1 MYRSSF
7 NFGLFSLSN
16 LENPDELMINENK
29 IRQIY
34 KSNREQGFQL
44 LVECFQEPIYYYIRR
59 LVVLHEDAEDVLQ
72 EVFIPGYRHWE
83 QFRQESSLSTW
94 IYRIATN
101 ESLRLLN
108 SRKKRETVS
117 TEDVQENLISQLKA
131 SDYVDYENELAV
143 KFQEAILRL
152 PEKQRLI
159 FNLRYY
165 DELDYEEIAH
175 ILDSKADTLKVNY
188 HYAKEKIKE
197 YILNN

>member
-1 MYRSSF
+1 
-7 NFGLFSLSN
+7 
-16 LENPDELMINENK
+16 MINENK
-29 IRQIY
+29 IREACA
-34 KSNREQGFQL
+34 SNRERGFKML
-44 LVECFQEPIYYYIRR
+44 MDSFQVPIYNYIRR
-59 LVVLHEDAEDVLQ
+59 LVVSHEDAEDVLQ
-72 EVFIPGYRHWE
+72 EVFIRVFRHID
-83 QFRQESSLSTW
+83 QFREESSLSTW

-108 SRKKRETVS
+108 SRKRRETVS
-117 TEDVQENLISQLKA
+117 TEDIQESLISSLKA

-165 DELDYEEIAH
+165 DELDYEEIAR
-175 ILDSKADTLKVNY
+175 ILDGKADTLKVNY

>member
-1 MYRSSF
+1 
-7 NFGLFSLSN
+7 
-16 LENPDELMINENK
+16 MINENK

-34 KSNREQGFQL
+34 
-44 LVECFQEPIYYYIRR
+44 I
-59 LVVLHEDAEDVLQ
+59 
-72 EVFIPGYRHWE
+72 
-83 QFRQESSLSTW
+83 SS
-94 IYRIATN
+94 
-101 ESLRLLN
+101 
-108 SRKKRETVS
+108 
-117 TEDVQENLISQLKA
+117 LKA

-165 DELDYEEIAH
+165 DELDYEEIAR
-175 ILDSKADTLKVNY
+175 ILDGKADTLKVNY

>member
-1 MYRSSF
+1 M
-7 NFGLFSLSN
+7 
-16 LENPDELMINENK
+16 MNENN
-29 IRQIY
+29 IRQLY
-34 KSNREQGFQL
+34 ESDREQGFRL
-44 LVECFQEPIYYYIRR
+44 LMECFQEPIYYYIRR

-72 EVFIPGYRHWE
+72 EVFIQVYRHWE
-83 QFRQESSLSTW
+83 QFRQESSLGTW

-101 ESLRLLN
+101 EALRLLD

-117 TEDVQENLISQLKA
+117 TEELQEGLIAKLKA

-152 PEKQRLI
+152 PEKQRLV

-165 DELDYEEIAH
+165 DELDYEEIAR
-175 ILDSKADTLKVNY
+175 ILDSKVDTLKVNY

-197 YILNN
+197 YILNS

>member
-1 MYRSSF
+1 
-7 NFGLFSLSN
+7 
-16 LENPDELMINENK
+16 MINENK

-72 EVFIPGYRHWE
+72 EVFIQVYRHWE
-83 QFRQESSLSTW
+83 Q
-94 IYRIATN
+94 
-101 ESLRLLN
+101 
-108 SRKKRETVS
+108 
-117 TEDVQENLISQLKA
+117 
-131 SDYVDYENELAV
+131 
-143 KFQEAILRL
+143 FQEAILRL

>member
-1 MYRSSF
+1 
-7 NFGLFSLSN
+7 
-16 LENPDELMINENK
+16 MINENK
-29 IRQIY
+29 IREAC
-34 KSNREQGFQL
+34 SSDRERGFKML
-44 LVECFQEPIYYYIRR
+44 MNSFQVPIYNYIRR
-59 LVVLHEDAEDVLQ
+59 LVVSHEDAEDVLQ
-72 EVFIPGYRHWE
+72 EVFIRIFRHID
-83 QFRQESSLSTW
+83 QFREESSLSTW

-108 SRKKRETVS
+108 SRKRRETVS
-117 TEDVQENLISQLKA
+117 TEDIQENLISSLKA

-175 ILDSKADTLKVNY
+175 ILDGKADTLKVNY

>member
-1 MYRSSF
+1 
-7 NFGLFSLSN
+7 
-16 LENPDELMINENK
+16 MINENK

-72 EVFIPGYRHWE
+72 EVFIQVYRHWE

-101 ESLRLLN
+101 ESLRLL
-108 SRKKRETVS
+108 
-117 TEDVQENLISQLKA
+117 
-131 SDYVDYENELAV
+131 

>member
-1 MYRSSF
+1 
-7 NFGLFSLSN
+7 
-16 LENPDELMINENK
+16 MINENK

-72 EVFIPGYRHWE
+72 EVFIQVYRHWE
-83 QFRQESSLSTW
+83 Q
-94 IYRIATN
+94 
-101 ESLRLLN
+101 LN
-108 SRKKRETVS
+108 SRKSRETVW
-117 TEDVQENLISQLKA
+117 TEDIQESLISSLKA

-165 DELDYEEIAH
+165 DELDYEEIAR
-175 ILDSKADTLKVNY
+175 ILDGKADTLKVNY

>member
-1 MYRSSF
+1 
-7 NFGLFSLSN
+7 
-16 LENPDELMINENK
+16 MINENK

-72 EVFIPGYRHWE
+72 EVFIQVYRHWE
-83 QFRQESSLSTW
+83 QFRCESSLSTW

-108 SRKKRETVS
+108 SRKRRETVS
-117 TEDVQENLISQLKA
+117 TEDIQENLISSLKA

-152 PEKQRLI
+152 SEKQRLI

-175 ILDSKADTLKVNY
+175 ILDGKADTLKVNY

>member
-1 MYRSSF
+1 
-7 NFGLFSLSN
+7 
-16 LENPDELMINENK
+16 MINENK
-29 IRQIY
+29 IREACA
-34 KSNREQGFQL
+34 SNRERGFKML
-44 LVECFQEPIYYYIRR
+44 MDSFQVPIYNYIRR
-59 LVVLHEDAEDVLQ
+59 LVVSHEDAEDVLQ
-72 EVFIPGYRHWE
+72 EVFIRIFRHID
-83 QFRQESSLSTW
+83 QFREESSLSTW

-108 SRKKRETVS
+108 SRKRRETVS
-117 TEDVQENLISQLKA
+117 TEDIQENLISSLKA

-165 DELDYEEIAH
+165 DELDYEEIAR
-175 ILDSKADTLKVNY
+175 ILDGKADTLKVNY

>member
-1 MYRSSF
+1 
-7 NFGLFSLSN
+7 
-16 LENPDELMINENK
+16 MINENK

-72 EVFIPGYRHWE
+72 EVFIQVYRHWE
-83 QFRQESSLSTW
+83 QFRCESSLSTW

-108 SRKKRETVS
+108 SRKRRETVS
-117 TEDVQENLISQLKA
+117 T
-131 SDYVDYENELAV
+131 
-143 KFQEAILRL
+143 ILRL

-165 DELDYEEIAH
+165 DELDYEEIAR
-175 ILDSKADTLKVNY
+175 ILDGKADTLKVNY

>member
-1 MYRSSF
+1 
-7 NFGLFSLSN
+7 
-16 LENPDELMINENK
+16 MINENK

-44 LVECFQEPIYYYIRR
+44 LMECFQEPIYYYIRR

-72 EVFIPGYRHWE
+72 EVFIQVYRHWE
-83 QFRQESSLSTW
+83 QFHQESSLSTW